1 MANFT
6 ALDDE
11 KKMLVSSMEMES
23 ITKQYTPL
31 RVFPQNR
38 CAAGIVVGVFCEII
52 GQSLLQRFLM
62 VVWFLWHLL
71 LVFRKNG
78 FK

>member
-1 MANFT
+1 
-6 ALDDE
+6 
-11 KKMLVSSMEMES
+11 MLVSSMEMES

-38 CAAGIVVGVFCEII
+38 CAAGVVVGVFCEII

-62 VVWFLWHLL
+62 VVRFLWHLL
-71 LVFRKNG
+71 LVFGVDG

>member
-1 MANFT
+1 VAIFT
-6 ALDDE
+6 ALVDE
-11 KKMLVSSMEMES
+11 KMLVSSMEMES

-52 GQSLLQRFLM
+52 SQSLLQRFLL
-62 VVWFLWHLL
+62 VVRFLWHWL
-71 LVFRKNG
+71 LVFRKDE

>member
-38 CAAGIVVGVFCEII
+38 CAAGVVVGVFCEII

-71 LVFRKNG
+71 LVFGVDG